1 VPPHRRAAP
10 KPGSFRFLQA
20 GAEVLEGETQA
31 ARRLLPDLQPLM
43 GSEDVKEDVASFLER
58 REANFAGR

>member
-1 VPPHRRAAP
+1 MRSAMPRALA
-10 KPGSFRFLQA
+10 
-20 GAEVLEGETQA
+20 EGEAEA

-43 GSEDVKEDVASFLER
+43 GSEDVKEGVASFLER